1 MGLLDDLEQEAQ
13 RRKAGLDDA
22 EREKG
27 EREKVYKT
35 QLEPAM
41 KALQEYLVK
50 LTDNLKFLKP
60 KGTARY
66 DVVGYGAIVCHPE
79 HDYDIQVNTL
89 LHSKE
94 IVLNCNMAIDTEQ
107 CPTVEVQGAS
117 KVKALN
123 AVFQKLRLAG
133 LHDFKKDDSG
143 EMVFGIFKARGR
155 IPLSGSMLADE
166 TTASVKLTFTNFDSL
181 TSLSRVIPAAQFN
194 EQLFDEIGRY
204 IARDQSNLFKEDL
217 PDEYKKQL
225 QQKIQQEQM
234 RRKWEQKL
242 AQQQQEELER
252 LKKEK
257 GAAAAN
263 TESENS
269 LVSKLKG
276 FFRKV

>member
-13 RRKAGLDDA
+13 RKKAGLDDV
-22 EREKG
+22 EREKA

-41 KALQEYLVK
+41 AALHEYVVK

-60 KGTARY
+60 KSIARY
-66 DVVGYGAIVCHPE
+66 EVNGYGAIIAHPE
-79 HDYDIQVNTL
+79 HDYDVKINSQ

-94 IVLNCNMAIDTEQ
+94 ITLNCNLAIDTDQ
-107 CPTVEVQGAS
+107 CPAVEVQGSS

-123 AVFQKLRLAG
+123 AVFQKLRLAA

-143 EMVFGIFKARGR
+143 EMVAGTFRARGK
-155 IPLSGSMLADE
+155 IPLLASMLADE
-166 TTASVKLTFTNFDSL
+166 LTATVKLTFTNFDAFN
-181 TSLSRVIPAAQFN
+181 SLSRTIPAAQFN

-204 IARDQSNLFKEDL
+204 IAREPSNLFREDL

-242 AQQQQEELER
+242 AQQQQEELEK
-252 LKKEK
+252 LKREK
-257 GAAAAN
+257 GTSAAAPEN
-263 TESENS
+263 ENS